1 MMDTVS
7 TGKYTGYVDRRDA
20 ESKQTVETLWIGPYP
35 SEGVERKKVAQELL
49 WAEIKVT
56 SQVRSPKV
64 TVRTSVIAATRE
76 GGRCPR
82 MALV

>member
-49 WAEIKVT
+49 WAEISHKP
-56 SQVRSPKV
+56 S
-64 TVRTSVIAATRE
+64 
-76 GGRCPR
+76 
-82 MALV
+82 